1 MGGSQTCE
9 GQGCGEKDIKE
20 QLICQNPNCL
30 RSNKNICKEKCGR
43 QSKTIKD
50 SLVCSDCSS
59 KEQDLKVESIVGG
72 FEKQQLGGTIKKKV
86 PVKVLPPV
94 VEKPKERKGDAP
106 CIKQIKEQLAPPK
119 KKKAVDS
126 DDDDAESEE
135 EEVIVET
142 KKEPLTNYNAVE
154 DMDAFN
160 CVKLIHS
167 SGDDEKDVQI
177 SNAEK

>member
-9 GQGCGEKDIKE
+9 GQGCGNEDIKE
-20 QLICQNPNCL
+20 QLNCQNPNCS
-30 RSNKNICKEKCGR
+30 RSNKKICKEKCGR

-59 KEQDLKVESIVGG
+59 KEDEKVGNTVGG
-72 FEKQQLGGTIKKKV
+72 FEKQQLGGTTKKKV
-86 PVKVLPPV
+86 PIKVLSPV

-135 EEVIVET
+135 EEVILET

-167 SGDDEKDVQI
+167 SGDDDKDVQI